1 MGRNN
6 KDFTSGLGNRIT
18 DRHLYHEEDS
28 GAEVRKY
35 ELYTAAG
42 KHPVASLEYAV
53 HPDAPRQ
60 VHIEYLKSHDEGKG
74 HAQTLLHH
82 VYQTYPENV
91 SWGTIVHPASRH
103 LLEKMDSIYGT
114 TSFGTDDY

>member
-1 MGRNN
+1 MTRNN
-6 KDFTSGLGNRIT
+6 ADFQGGQGHRIT
-18 DRHLYHEEDS
+18 DTHLYNEGDT

-35 ELYTAAG
+35 ELHIPG
-42 KHPVASLEYAV
+42 RQFPVASLEYATL
-53 HPDAPRQ
+53 PESPGEAG
-60 VHIEYLKSHDEGKG
+60 IEYLKSHVEGQG

-82 VYQTYPENV
+82 LYQNHPKGV
-91 SWGTIVHPASRH
+91 AWGTIVHPASRH